1 MKEENINF
9 YVSENNA
16 QVLVYELTENVDDLF
31 HKLHLTQA
39 ELEKFETIVAEKRKL
54 EFLGV
59 RLCFQKLF
67 GKSVEIINDANGK
80 PYLVD
85 ESFEISIS
93 HSKNWMAVIAHPEKK
108 VGIDIESRTN
118 KIRKVSKRFLSE
130 TEQKELSDCENDA
143 QLELAWSSKE
153 ALYKIIGN
161 SAVDFSNHLRIFPFE
176 VKEHGHI
183 EAEHLETG
191 RKFQLSYIQNDDFSL
206 VYCIY

>member
-1 MKEENINF
+1 MKEESIIFN
-9 YVSENNA
+9 VSEKGA
-16 QVLVYELTENVDDLF
+16 QILVYELTETVDTLL

-39 ELEKFETIVAEKRKL
+39 ELEKFESIVTEKRKL

-67 GKSVEIINDANGK
+67 GESVEIENDSTGK

-85 ESFEISIS
+85 KTFEISIS
-93 HSKNWMAVIAHPEKK
+93 HSKNRMAVIAHPERK
-108 VGIDIESRTN
+108 VGIDIENRTN
-118 KIRKVSKRFLSE
+118 KIRKVSQRFLSE
-130 TEQKELSDCENDA
+130 TEQKELSNCENDA
-143 QLELAWSSKE
+143 QLELAWSAKE

-176 VKEHGHI
+176 VKERGTI
-183 EAEHLETG
+183 EAEQLETR
-191 RKFQLSYIQNDDFSL
+191 RKFQLSYIQNNDFSL